1 MNESVASYKKLLRL
15 FGLSEN
21 KVLLKKKKMFN
32 NWVEENEKEKKK
44 KLLNNSTLGTKQ
56 MLGTTFDR
64 P

>member
-1 MNESVASYKKLLRL
+1 L

-21 KVLLKKKKMFN
+21 KVLSKKKKMFN
-32 NWVEENEKEKKK
+32 NWVEENEKEKKQ